1 MLNATDNTLHSD
13 EKDHRFLLIDPAR
26 AVIDRWNAFVGT
38 EGGRETLQLLH
49 RGLNE
54 VRIPL
59 AKKKVVTH
67 LAFPFRRQTE
77 VLIKLT
83 LMRL

>member
-13 EKDHRFLLIDPAR
+13 EQDRQFLLIEPAR

-49 RGLNE
+49 RRLEE

-59 AKKKVVTH
+59 AKKR
-67 LAFPFRRQTE
+67 LLLTE
-77 VLIKLT
+77 LFLSAGKP
-83 LMRL
+83 RF